1 DIADIVD
8 WTSHC
13 SFTVGVRLEQ
23 AVLGDWQLD
32 TQAFP
37 ASGADMDGAK
47 LAVVDTLQHGLAGD
61 AEGDGGSPYGYP
73 PGGRV
78 VGDEGADGVGEADPP
93 GRAGGDLLAGDEPVV
108 EPPVEGGGGDAE
120 LGCGLVHADHVTVG
134 VVACSVRRGGD
145 AVALADGG
153 HVSGGECDSGGGAA
167 LLLAG
172 HFGDHRVVVAGGQP
186 ADQLDGVFAGA
197 IRRPGPGQV
206 CYGFADHPAFPVQ
219 HEAGVTGLV
228 IDGDDN
234 VVQQGV
240 EEFLAVT
247 VGGRR
252 RGPQCGQIGAEGE
265 DPRALVRAELD
276 GAGGLAA
283 VQFGVSVAGGGE
295 RGFPLGFQ
303 AAGDQPVFRVDGPVA
318 AFGSGRGVAG
328 LLGLAAPLIERG
340 VVPGLDLVRGV
351 ECGLQ
356 CERGEDL

>member
-120 LGCGLVHADHVTVG
+120 LGCGLVHADHFTVG
-134 VVACSVRRGGD
+134 VVACSALGGGD

-153 HVSGGECDSGGGAA
+153 HVSGGERHSGGGAA

-172 HFGDHRVVVAGGQP
+172 HLGDDRVVVVGGQP

-197 IRRPGPGQV
+197 VGRPGFGEV
-206 CYGFADHPAFPVQ
+206 GAGFAGQPAFPVQ
-219 HEAGVTGLV
+219 DQACGAGLLAG
-228 IDGDDN
+228 GDDDI
-234 VVQQGV
+234 VQQRV
-240 EEFLAVT
+240 QDFFAVA
-247 VGGRR
+247 VGGGRR
-252 RGPQCGQIGAEGE
+252 VPQRGQVAARGQDLSAF
-265 DPRALVRAELD
+265 ACAELD
-276 GAGGLAA
+276 GAGSLAA
-283 VQFGVSVAGGGE
+283 IQFSVGVAGGDEG
-295 RGFPLGFQ
+295 GFPFGFQ
-303 AAGDQPVFRVDGPVA
+303 AAGHAPVFRIDRAVA
-318 AFGSGRGVAG
+318 AF
-328 LLGLAAPLIERG
+328 
-340 VVPGLDLVRGV
+340 
-351 ECGLQ
+351 
-356 CERGEDL
+356 